1 MMVNCLPSD
10 SLISG
15 KLLDDK
21 YQQNDV
27 LTSNNNSS
35 DHINNANIQISNATH
50 AKSRI
55 NSTTNELPDDQQ
67 RLSLSTNDL
76 LTSRMIH
83 KRVKRVHIFRP
94 LFVYRQEKIKRRLIH
109 ERRLRIQ
116 ERRLRSRNMKK
127 HNQIDRSNEK
137 KCKCYECRCN

>member
-35 DHINNANIQISNATH
+35 DHINNANIHISNATH

-55 NSTTNELPDDQQ
+55 NSTTDEFSDAQQ
-67 RLSLSTNDL
+67 HLSLSTNDL
-76 LTSRMIH
+76 STSRMIH
-83 KRVKRVHIFRP
+83 QRVKRIHVFRP
-94 LFVYRQEKIKRRLIH
+94 LFVYRQEQIKRRRIY
-109 ERRLRIQ
+109 ERRLRN
-116 ERRLRSRNMKK
+116 RNIKK

-137 KCKCYECRCN
+137 KCKCYDCRCN